1 MSITET
7 ERIMQG
13 RVGIDKS
20 ERIRNGRNASAA
32 SAQSMVSSKS
42 GKNELAPPKLNEKGQ
57 LTAEEVAKRISGSVE
72 TKEVLLGDLRREDG
86 WISASYA
93 VKTQRGYHPDR
104 ELEIMF
110 FVWWGSPCLN
120 VVT

>member
-1 MSITET
+1 
-7 ERIMQG
+7 
-13 RVGIDKS
+13 
-20 ERIRNGRNASAA
+20 
-32 SAQSMVSSKS
+32 
-42 GKNELAPPKLNEKGQ
+42 LNEKGQ